1 MNETTANTPHLQ
13 GGKGLLPYPV
23 IVSAVSGDVDAMN
36 TVLKYYEGYIN
47 TLSTRTMYDETG
59 CPHPWLTVMIQF
71 IRQRLFGMFC
81 FLAVNYYRFVLKF
94 CHKNLLY
101 SKISATRLSTIK
113 SKTAK

>member
-47 TLSTRTMYDETG
+47 TLSTRTMYDERL
-59 CPHPWLTVMIQF
+59 HPWLDMELRRRLETKLIITVMTF
-71 IRQRLFGMFC
+71 KV
-81 FLAVNYYRFVLKF
+81 A
-94 CHKNLLY
+94 
-101 SKISATRLSTIK
+101 
-113 SKTAK
+113 